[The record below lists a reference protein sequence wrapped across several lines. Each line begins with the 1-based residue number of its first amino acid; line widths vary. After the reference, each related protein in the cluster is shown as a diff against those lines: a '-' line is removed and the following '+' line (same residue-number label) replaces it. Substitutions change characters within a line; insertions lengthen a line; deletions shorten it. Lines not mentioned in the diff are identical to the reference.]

1 MLGCLCA
8 VAAAE
13 RPNVLMIVVD
23 DLNATLGCYGDPDA
37 ITPNIDRLAGRGRRF
52 RRAYCQQSVCN
63 PSRASAMTGRRPDTL
78 KVWDLKRHFRD
89 SFPDIVTLPQHFKNN
104 GYFTQGIGKIFHNGN
119 TTPEGD
125 PVSWSV
131 PQTYHWAPHWKD
143 WVVPGAAAGTG
154 PEKKGE
160 PVQRLDVAD
169 DAYWDGQIAREAGKA
184 LGTLA
189 TGDKPFFLAVGF
201 WKPHLPFNAP
211 KKYWDLYDREKIA
224 PPANPK
230 APRDG
235 VEIALHDWKELR
247 NYAGMPKQGDLTLEQ
262 TMELRHG
269 YLAAISYLDAQIG
282 KTLAE
287 LDRLGLRDNT
297 VIALW
302 SDHGFHLGE
311 HSLWC
316 KTSTFELDARVP
328 LIVSAPGMTLRGKSS
343 NSLTELI
350 DLYPTLVDLC
360 GLPQVAGLEG
370 VSLKPALDDPK
381 ALVSLA
387 ALTQHPRPAYFKGEP
402 EVMGYSVRTDG
413 FRYTEWRNWKTGKP
427 MAKELYDHGFDPL
440 ENVNVAG
447 KPQYEAAE
455 IKAAAALKE
464 ALSKPKRE
472 VNAELAK
479 AEARKSQIPNP
490 KSQIEVSRETSEAR
504 KSQFSNPKS
513 QIANTPASRQPNI
526 VFVLADD
533 LSWSD
538 LHCYGNKLHD
548 TPNLDKLAAQGMRFT
563 DGYSPAPICSASRAA
578 LLTGRSPARLNFEF
592 VTKDKPGSQS
602 GDQRMKTPPFT
613 LNLPLEEVTFA
624 ERLKEAGYVTGF
636 SGKWHLNQHHQR
648 YLGWSPTHGP
658 EKQGFDHAIETFGSH
673 PYGYEPKNP
682 EIDPAIKPG
691 EFPRDEVTDNA
702 IAFMRKN
709 KNEPFLLY
717 LCHYYVHT
725 PVKTRS
731 QWLLDKYEAR
741 IPRDSK
747 MRDNRVRYGAF
758 VETLDHHVG
767 QVMDALD
774 ELGLAEDTLFVF
786 TADNGGHPEFAA
798 NGPLRGSKWNLY
810 EGGIRVPFIVRWPG
824 KVKAGSVSDEPVIG
838 TDLFPTFVEV
848 AGAKLDSGREID
860 GVSLV
865 SYLQGGEMPERE
877 RPMVWHF
884 PYYHPEKEFKGQVTE
899 IGVNDFAIS
908 RTYPQSAIRMGDYKL
923 VRFYEDSG
931 EEFYNLRQRID
942 ESASAE
948 PVNRTGAGDVE
959 AVIASD
965 RERGEMYSKLSGALT
980 DYLDSAE
987 ARIPEYRQSAIAPKA
1002 EPGQSRIV
1010 VRFHGREFREYEE
1023 PEWDH
1028 LFAPVIAENG
1038 LRVDDAEMVRF
1049 WKYMGKQ
1056 ANESLPS
1063 MTAEDREVW
1072 RKMILSWK
1080 VEKVLYQKYGG
1091 YVEPGGM
1098 CNWMPHAAGAHDRY
1112 IQDLRDKGLYEEF
1125 VLEAKPRRW
1134 MERRVSDPQ
1143 GEWAFKNAYEFYAGP
1158 LPWNAEEF
1166 KRSK

>member
-1 MLGCLCA
+1 MNRLNRIVSLWLAVLGLA
-8 VAAAE
+8 FSSVAAD

-23 DLNATLGCYGDPDA
+23 DLNATLGCYGDSDA
-37 ITPNIDRLAGRGRRF
+37 ITPNIDRLAGRGRLF
-52 RRAYCQQSVCN
+52 RRAYCQQAVCN

-89 SFPDIVTLPQHFKNN
+89 TFPDIVTLPQHFKDND
-104 GYFTQGIGKIFHNGN
+104 YFTQGIGKIFHNGN

-143 WVVPGAAAGTG
+143 WVVPGAAAGTE
-154 PEKKGE
+154 PKKKGG

-169 DAYWDGQIAREAGKA
+169 DAYWDGQIALEAGKA
-184 LGTLA
+184 LGQLA
-189 TGDKPFFLAVGF
+189 KGDKPFFLAVGF

-211 KKYWDLYDREKIA
+211 KKYWDLYDRKKIA
-224 PPANPK
+224 PPANPD
-230 APRDG
+230 APRNG
-235 VEIALHDWKELR
+235 PEIALHDWKELR
-247 NYAGMPKQGDLTLEQ
+247 NYAGMPKRGDLTREQ

-328 LIVSAPGMTLRGKSS
+328 LIISAPGMKQHGEAS

-350 DLYPTLVDLC
+350 DLYPSLVDLC
-360 GLPQVAGLEG
+360 GLPPAAGLEG

-381 ALVSLA
+381 ATVSRV

-427 MAKELYDHGFDPL
+427 VAKELYDHGFDPL

-455 IKAAAALKE
+455 INAAAALKE

-472 VNAELAK
+472 VNAGLAQ
-479 AEARKSQIPNP
+479 AGKSQISNP
-490 KSQIEVSRETSEAR
+490 RSQITNA
-504 KSQFSNPKS
+504 
-513 QIANTPASRQPNI
+513 PASRKPNI

-548 TPNLDKLAAQGMRFT
+548 TPNLDKLAVQGMRFT

-592 VTKDKPGSQS
+592 VTKDKPGRQT
-602 GDQRMKTPPFT
+602 GKQALQTPPFT

-636 SGKWHLNQHHQR
+636 SGKWHLNQHHKR
-648 YLGWSPTHGP
+648 YLGWSPAHGP
-658 EKQGFDHAIETFGSH
+658 EKHGFDHAIETFGSH
-673 PYGYEPKNP
+673 PYGYQPKNP
-682 EIDPAIKPG
+682 GIDPKIKVG
-691 EFPRDEVTDNA
+691 KFPSDEVTDNA

-741 IPRDSK
+741 IPKDSK
-747 MRDNRVRYGAF
+747 KRDNRVRYGAF

-767 QVMDALD
+767 QVMDAID
-774 ELGLAEDTLFVF
+774 DLGLAEETLFVF

-824 KVKAGSVSDEPVIG
+824 RVKPGAVSAEPVIG
-838 TDLFPTFVEV
+838 TDLFPTFLDV
-848 AGAKLDSGREID
+848 AGVKADPEREID
-860 GVSLV
+860 GVSLLPV
-865 SYLQGGEMPERE
+865 LRGGKSLKRE

-884 PYYHPEKEFKGQVTE
+884 PYYHPEKNFKEQLKE
-899 IGVNDFAIS
+899 IGVNDFAVSQTI
-908 RTYPQSAIRMGDYKL
+908 PQSAIRLGNLKAL
-923 VRFYEDSG
+923 SFYEG
-931 EEFYNLRQRID
+931 EKRELYDLGGD
-942 ESASAE
+942 LGESLDLGKARPAE
-948 PVNRTGAGDVE
+948 L
-959 AVIASD
+959 D
-965 RERGEMYSKLSGALT
+965 RLSR
-980 DYLDSAE
+980 DLDSYLE
-987 ARIPEYRQSAIAPKA
+987 RVKAR
-1002 EPGQSRIV
+1002 
-1010 VRFHGREFREYEE
+1010 
-1023 PEWDH
+1023 
-1028 LFAPVIAENG
+1028 
-1038 LRVDDAEMVRF
+1038 
-1049 WKYMGKQ
+1049 
-1056 ANESLPS
+1056 
-1063 MTAEDREVW
+1063 
-1072 RKMILSWK
+1072 
-1080 VEKVLYQKYGG
+1080 
-1091 YVEPGGM
+1091 
-1098 CNWMPHAAGAHDRY
+1098 MPR
-1112 IQDLRDKGLYEEF
+1112 
-1125 VLEAKPRRW
+1125 
-1134 MERRVSDPQ
+1134 
-1143 GEWAFKNAYEFYAGP
+1143 
-1158 LPWNAEEF
+1158 
-1166 KRSK
+1166 